1 MQSFIILDFVEFDYI
16 RENQEGINLERG
28 FPDFQLKIV
37 QDNAI
42 FTEGLGVYIKS
53 AFTPESLLLIVEPVI
68 IGLPKMGARMQ
79 YLVDA
84 QNLWFCS
91 FFVCYRNPS

>member
-1 MQSFIILDFVEFDYI
+1 MHSFIILDFVEFDHI
-16 RENQEGINLERG
+16 RENQERINLERG

-42 FTEGLGVYIKS
+42 FTEGLGVYIKF
-53 AFTPESLLLIVEPVI
+53 AFTPESLLSIVEPVLI
-68 IGLPKMGARMQ
+68 SLPKMGARVQ

-84 QNLWFCS
+84 QNL
-91 FFVCYRNPS
+91 

>member
-1 MQSFIILDFVEFDYI
+1 MHSFIILDFVEFDHI
-16 RENQEGINLERG
+16 RENQERINLERG

-42 FTEGLGVYIKS
+42 FTEGLGVYIKF
-53 AFTPESLLLIVEPVI
+53 AFTPESLLSIVEPVLI
-68 IGLPKMGARMQ
+68 SLPKMGARVQ

-84 QNLWFCS
+84 QNLWFRS
-91 FFVCYRNPS
+91 FFVCDRNPS